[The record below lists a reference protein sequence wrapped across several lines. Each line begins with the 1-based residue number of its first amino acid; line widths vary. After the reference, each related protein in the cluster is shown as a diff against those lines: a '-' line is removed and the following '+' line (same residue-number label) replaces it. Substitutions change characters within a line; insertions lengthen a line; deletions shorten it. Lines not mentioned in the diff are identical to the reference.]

1 MKSKGFIKDVHVQGI
16 FSEVE
21 HSWLRNNLPKHFSE
35 KNCKK
40 KIIIYL
46 EMHGRQSS
54 RKGAKNVKDIKELIS
69 KRVKKHNWH
78 GLLYDTYIKL
88 QCNRFNQ

>member
-1 MKSKGFIKDVHVQGI
+1 
-16 FSEVE
+16 
-21 HSWLRNNLPKHFSE
+21 
-35 KNCKK
+35 
-40 KIIIYL
+40 
-46 EMHGRQSS
+46 MHGRQPS